1 MLSIYMRYRYL
12 YVKEEKK
19 KRERKT
25 SFKENKQYGVCI
37 PNNIGIV
44 V

>member
-12 YVKEEKK
+12 YVKKEK

-25 SFKENKQYGVCI
+25 SFKEKKQYGVCI